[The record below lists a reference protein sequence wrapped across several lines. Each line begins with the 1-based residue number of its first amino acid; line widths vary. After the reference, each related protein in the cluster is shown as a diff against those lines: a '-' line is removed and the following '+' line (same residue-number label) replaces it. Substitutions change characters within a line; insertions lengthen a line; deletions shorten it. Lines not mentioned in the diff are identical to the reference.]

1 MIAMNY
7 LVEVDLT
14 KLFFSKKRDG
24 EKTHAAQLTLIP
36 YSLYHRRLQEKHHFK
51 KKEIS
56 YKIQIFILKNTRRMI
71 KHLKYLIREHWKWK
85 ISGNWAIS

>member
-1 MIAMNY
+1 MTAMNY

-24 EKTHAAQLTLIP
+24 EKTHTAQLTLIP
-36 YSLYHRRLQEKHHFK
+36 YSLYHRRLQEKHHFR
-51 KKEIS
+51 KKEIIS

-71 KHLKYLIREHWKWK
+71 KHLKF
-85 ISGNWAIS
+85 